1 MKYYKLL
8 SNNEFIGIVTSKDF
22 IEANPNTG
30 WLLTSNENKGQF
42 VSYKNVLYRDY
53 WMQPINGINVNYTIV
68 NIVEIS
74 EEEYNQIKEIIDN
87 NEEVIIDDDDDEEE
101 EYIPEPEDEEDPD
114 IVMAYLRA
122 TKINEMSAACRNT
135 IEAGFD
141 LDIRGETKHFSL
153 TTQDQLNLMSL
164 SVMAQTQSLI
174 PYHADGE
181 EVTFYTA
188 DEINS
193 IAQAATE
200 LKIYNTTYYNAL
212 KGYINSLE
220 TIGDISAIFYGTP
233 IPEEYKSDVLKILE

>member
-87 NEEVIIDDDDDEEE
+87 NEEVIIDDDD
-101 EYIPEPEDEEDPD
+101 DEEDPD